1 MTTKKIY
8 RYVVSTYK
16 CVSGANQTIYPL
28 KISNIHK
35 IYPFTTDDGD
45 FYQGVRL
52 NEVK

>member
-28 KISNIHK
+28 KISK
-35 IYPFTTDDGD
+35 IQKTYPLTTDDDD
-45 FYQGVRL
+45 FYQGVWFD
-52 NEVK
+52 EVK